1 MHNLHITKG
10 IMGNPR
16 TSLARWQWIL
26 LAAIVVA
33 ASVLRFHHLSNIF
46 LWVDETDF
54 FNERVFL
61 NPPQPLLAFMSQTRD
76 ATTNTWG
83 WPAILWIACRFFGG
97 TLQVARTPGAL
108 AGTAMVLAIFFLV
121 HRLLPKDF
129 TGSRFIP
136 AIGAATLAAIA
147 MPQMEFS
154 QRTYPYAAAPLM
166 GAVLLLADLYVF
178 RELADT
184 RGRICGLVHSIAWYT
199 VVASIVV
206 CIHPSLNILV
216 ALSMIF
222 LAVKLMRT
230 LPNIAEGQRYRL
242 LCWSATAAAIV
253 YAFVFLNRK
262 NPKYGFRP
270 YITPYYH
277 DISLHSIPK
286 FLLHIYDLGTYHL
299 NLFYNARL
307 YWPERLN
314 VAILPLILLC
324 AVGWWLSATG
334 RYGPFAKHL
343 ARLCAATVAVIAAL
357 SFVRLFP
364 FGGVR
369 QTLFLSPFLLVF
381 AVLGMY
387 ALRATTA
394 TKVAAGILVAGYL
407 SLWAINLPRFYS
419 ERLAQYDAAELV
431 RDSARNGGIGI
442 LPWYCDQTVRYW
454 IRDRPNVPVLK
465 QAPKAPFLLVSTRRP
480 LENIGWWQP
489 LYGYLQE
496 SGYKITL
503 IDHKPPA
510 HLDSLKYSGSLYF
523 PPNGL
528 WVYLVTN

>member
-1 MHNLHITKG
+1 MVSSRFGLV
-10 IMGNPR
+10 
-16 TSLARWQWIL
+16 RWQWIL
-26 LAAIVVA
+26 LLAVVLA
-33 ASVLRFHHLSNIF
+33 ASLLRFHNLSNIF

-121 HRLLPKDF
+121 YRLFPRDF
-129 TGSRFIP
+129 AGSRFIP
-136 AIGAATLAAIA
+136 AIGAAVFAAIA

-166 GAVLLLADLYVF
+166 GAVLLLADLYVY

-184 RGRICGLVHSIAWYT
+184 RGGIRGLARAIGWYAF
-199 VVASIVV
+199 VASIVV

-216 ALSMIF
+216 ALSMVF
-222 LAVKLMRT
+222 LAVKLART
-230 LPNIAEGQRYRL
+230 LPAIAESHRYRL
-242 LCWSATAAAIV
+242 LRWSATAAAIV
-253 YAFVFLNRK
+253 FTFVILNRK
-262 NPKYGFRP
+262 NPKYGFRG
-270 YITPYYH
+270 YIAQYYH
-277 DISLHSIPK
+277 DISFRSIPK
-286 FLLHIYDLGTYHL
+286 FLLHAYDLGTYHL
-299 NLFYNARL
+299 NLFYNPKL

-314 VAILPLILLC
+314 IALLPLILLC
-324 AVGWWLSATG
+324 VAGWWLSVTG
-334 RYGPFAKHL
+334 RYGLLAKHL
-343 ARLCAATVAVIAAL
+343 AWLSGATITVIAAL
-357 SFVRLFP
+357 SFVKLFP

-387 ALRATTA
+387 ALRATTV

-407 SLWAINLPRFYS
+407 SLWTVNLPKFYS
-419 ERLAQYDAAELV
+419 ERLTQYDAAELV
-431 RDSARNGGIGI
+431 SDSLQNGGIGI
-442 LPWYCDQTVRYW
+442 LPWYCDQAVRYW
-454 IRDRPNVPVLK
+454 IRDPNVPVLK
-465 QAPKAPFLLVSTRRP
+465 QTPKAPFLLVSTRRP
-480 LENIGWWQP
+480 LQDTGWWQP

-496 SGYKITL
+496 SGYKVTL
-503 IDHKPPA
+503 IDQKLPA
-510 HLDSLKYSGSLYF
+510 HPESLKYSGSLYF

-528 WVYLVTN
+528 WVYLVTD